1 MFLDIPKPGDSFTER
16 QLYERFNVRNS
27 GGIRPSNKN
36 KVIILIDS
44 IFTVNIGQGNYQN
57 KIDEENGIAYYIG
70 EGNGD
75 QQMIRNN
82 KSVLESKNRGF
93 RLLYF
98 EKPRQNHVVFK
109 FEVEYDS
116 HIYLT
121 QDNSEG
127 RSRKVI
133 QFKLNII

>member
-16 QLYERFNVRNS
+16 QLYERFNIRNS

-36 KVIILIDS
+36 KVIVLIS
-44 IFTVNIGQGNYQN
+44 SFFTTNSGQGNYQD
-57 KIDEENGIAYYIG
+57 KIDEEDGIVYYVG
-70 EGNGD
+70 EGDGD

-82 KSVLESKNRGF
+82 RGILESKNRGF

-98 EKPRQNHVVFK
+98 RKPEQNHVVFK

-116 HIYLT
+116 HVYLT
-121 QDNSEG
+121 QRNSEG

-133 QFKLNII
+133 QFKLRII